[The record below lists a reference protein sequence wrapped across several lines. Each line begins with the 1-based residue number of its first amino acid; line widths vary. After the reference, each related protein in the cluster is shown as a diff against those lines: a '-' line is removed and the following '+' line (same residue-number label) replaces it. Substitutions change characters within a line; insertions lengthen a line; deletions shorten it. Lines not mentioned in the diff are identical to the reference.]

1 MLGLLLLLIVPGL
14 LQAQCA
20 VNSSNGYSVNIQI
33 TLRELL
39 KPSSCPNGYNYN
51 LRIGYTVTFSGSN
64 IPGNLYT
71 LQGRAY
77 CGDQDHF
84 FSLPVSGG
92 TGILDTGSNP
102 WRNVS
107 DCSTATLTSLGC
119 RNVVITIDGPGIP
132 SQQVNCTAAL
142 LPIRLIDFDAEA
154 ATEGVKVSW
163 TTAMEQD
170 NEKFSVERSLDGES
184 FETAMEVPS
193 VGNGNAVQ
201 DYSVVDPWSFSGTAY
216 YRLRQTDLDGTETVF
231 DMVAVNAP
239 TRRSIRL
246 HPNPVESVRIT
257 ITGELN
263 SGMATITDATGK
275 VVYTGMVYQTIDV
288 SQLPSGTYALRL
300 LDAEGR
306 SASTATF
313 IRL

>member
-1 MLGLLLLLIVPGL
+1 MLVPAMTS
-14 LQAQCA
+14 AQCS

-33 TLRELL
+33 TLRQLL

-84 FSLPVSGG
+84 FSMPTSGG
-92 TGILDTGSNP
+92 TGIIDTGSNP
-102 WRNVS
+102 WRGVS
-107 DCSTATLTSLGC
+107 DCSTATLSSLGC
-119 RNVVITIDGPGIP
+119 RNVVVTINGPGIP
-132 SQQVNCTAAL
+132 NQQVNCTAAL
-142 LPIRLIDFDAEA
+142 LPIHLVAFDAEA

-170 NEKFSVERSLDGES
+170 NERFTVERSLDGER
-184 FETAMEVPS
+184 FETALEVPTA
-193 VGNGNAVQ
+193 GNGNAVQ

-231 DMVAVNAP
+231 DMVAVDAP
-239 TRRSIRL
+239 TRRNIRL
-246 HPNPVESVRIT
+246 HPNPVESDRIT
-257 ITGELN
+257 ITGELTA
-263 SGMATITDATGK
+263 GRATITDATGK

-306 SASTATF
+306 AASTATF
-313 IRL
+313 TRL